1 MFHLDTITLRR
12 LYVFFVIE
20 HATRRVHILGVTT
33 HPAGAWLT
41 QQARNLL
48 MDLEDA
54 GGRFR
59 FLIRDRDAKWSA
71 PEVRVGVVQAASLVP
86 GVGAA
91 ASWAVMRVSSR
102 SRSVRVNLQSNAVAV
117 AL

>member
-1 MFHLDTITLRR
+1 MSDRMDALVIFGATGDLAKLETFPALVGLVDRGVLD
-12 LYVFFVIE
+12 VPV
-20 HATRRVHILGVTT
+20 VGV
-33 HPAGAWLT
+33 
-41 QQARNLL
+41 
-48 MDLEDA
+48 
-54 GGRFR
+54 
-59 FLIRDRDAKWSA
+59 AKWSA

>member
-1 MFHLDTITLRR
+1 MRCVVTVADVRALALTLPPTTEHLGHDRVTFRAKQIVYCAFSRDETLMG
-12 LYVFFVIE
+12 FAF
-20 HATRRVHILGVTT
+20 
-33 HPAGAWLT
+33 
-41 QQARNLL
+41 
-48 MDLEDA
+48 
-54 GGRFR
+54 
-59 FLIRDRDAKWSA
+59 AKWSA

>member
-1 MFHLDTITLRR
+1 MVTVED
-12 LYVFFVIE
+12 V
-20 HATRRVHILGVTT
+20 RRV
-33 HPAGAWLT
+33 
-41 QQARNLL
+41 ARYLPRSTEHLVHDRVKFRVKQIVYCAFSRDETL
-48 MDLEDA
+48 MGFA
-54 GGRFR
+54 F
-59 FLIRDRDAKWSA
+59 AKWSA